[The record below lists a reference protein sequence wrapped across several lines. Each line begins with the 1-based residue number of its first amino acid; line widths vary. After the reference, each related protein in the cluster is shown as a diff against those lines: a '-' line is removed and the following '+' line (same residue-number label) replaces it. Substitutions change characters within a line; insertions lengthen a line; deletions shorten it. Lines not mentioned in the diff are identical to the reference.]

1 MRHWRFVTLVTAIAV
16 LVSASPA
23 LANGSGAATFTEHQF
38 NVTDTFLDANFCTGD
53 PAMITTIRTGVFHV
67 TELPNFTYHITGT
80 ATGTFELVPLDPA
93 LPTYIGRFT
102 QHFSESGN
110 GLSKEAQGM
119 PIKVE
124 LVEELGS
131 DAYVYGHV
139 ALEGQDERF
148 VVRTDPRKAPE
159 LGSTVYVKP
168 RTDHHHAFHSVTGL
182 RL

>member
-1 MRHWRFVTLVTAIAV
+1 MRHWRFATLVTAIAV

-110 GLSKEAQGM
+110 GQNFTASLTISVRGT
-119 PIKVE
+119 
-124 LVEELGS
+124 GS
-131 DAYVYGHV
+131 DGSRLHFIETAHFSVSATG
-139 ALEGQDERF
+139 
-148 VVRTDPRKAPE
+148 VVVEFDTPRCA
-159 LGSTVYVKP
+159 
-168 RTDHHHAFHSVTGL
+168 
-182 RL
+182 